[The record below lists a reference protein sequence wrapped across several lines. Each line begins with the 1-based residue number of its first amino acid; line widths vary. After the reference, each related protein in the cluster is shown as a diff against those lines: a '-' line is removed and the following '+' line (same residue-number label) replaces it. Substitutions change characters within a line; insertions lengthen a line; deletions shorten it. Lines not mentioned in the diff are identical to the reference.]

1 MFWKY
6 PISKYVAPR
15 ADGLY
20 VVRMQGRIKH
30 VGIAFK
36 NETKK
41 NIKQQVI
48 YHYRNDKSEVSF
60 MTDSPSLTS
69 IKYIKM
75 DNYEKALE
83 ERERLYEKYKKHVR
97 RYEV

>member
-6 PISKYVAPR
+6 PISKWLAPR

-36 NETKK
+36 KETSK
-41 NIKQQVI
+41 NIKQQI
-48 YHYRNDKSEVSF
+48 MYHYRNGKTEISWMNDN
-60 MTDSPSLTS
+60 PSLTS
-69 IKYIKM
+69 IKFIKM
-75 DNYEKALE
+75 DSYEEALK

-97 RYEV
+97 RYEY